1 MGGWPTN
8 SGAFAQVAQFKAVLR
23 LHKASDTLHKAS
35 GDLHTV
41 AGALH
46 TASDGLHTA
55 AGALHK
61 LSGRLHKVAGRLHKS
76 PERLH
81 APSATLH
88 KPAGRL
94 HTASIQLHKESAH
107 GPTVFTLPIPVAGPL
122 HSRVAIS
129 HIRSVQDL
137 DAPELALYRTLKRV
151 EEHERAGVLV
161 AANNKVI
168 KRLLASRFTV
178 VSALLTPVWLEKLES
193 QLRARTEEVAVFVA
207 EPALLETIT
216 GYKMHQGALAVAKIP
231 PLPDLASLLATAPRP
246 LLLAAVEGIASAEN
260 LGAIVRCCAAFGAH
274 VLIVGETCG
283 SPFQRRAVAGSMG
296 TIFEQ
301 PVVRTENLVATLTT
315 LRARG
320 VRCLAAHPRPGAKKL
335 SAADLRGDCCL
346 VFGAE
351 GPGLT
356 EAVLAAC
363 DDAVEIPMPSHM
375 NSLNVAV
382 AAGVFL
388 YEATRQRG

>member
-1 MGGWPTN
+1 M
-8 SGAFAQVAQFKAVLR
+8 AI
-23 LHKASDTLHKAS
+23 LHIK
-35 GDLHTV
+35 
-41 AGALH
+41 
-46 TASDGLHTA
+46 
-55 AGALHK
+55 
-61 LSGRLHKVAGRLHKS
+61 
-76 PERLH
+76 
-81 APSATLH
+81 
-88 KPAGRL
+88 
-94 HTASIQLHKESAH
+94 
-107 GPTVFTLPIPVAGPL
+107 
-122 HSRVAIS
+122 
-129 HIRSVQDL
+129 SVQSL
-137 DAPELALYRTLKRV
+137 DAPELALYLTLKRV

-161 AANNKVI
+161 AANLKVV

-178 VSALLTPVWLEKLES
+178 VSALLTPEWQEKLEP
-193 QLRARTEEVAVFVA
+193 QLRARTENGISIYVA
-207 EPALLETIT
+207 EQKVLETIT
-216 GYKMHQGALAVAKIP
+216 GYKVHQGALAVAKIP
-231 PLPDLASLLATAPRP
+231 PQPDFETLLKISPRP

-260 LGAIVRCCAAFGAH
+260 LGAVVRSCAAFGAH
-274 VLIVGETCG
+274 FLIVGETCG
-283 SPFQRRAVAGSMG
+283 SPFQRRAVQGSMG

-301 PVVRTENLVATLTT
+301 PLLRAENLVETLKV

-335 SAADLRGDCCL
+335 SAVDLRSDCCL

-382 AAGVFL
+382 ATGIFL